1 MSENRKPIGNLYAK
15 EVYPHVDSKKAKSL
29 EDLKSVGLKLTL
41 DEVKDLKVLLENAIE
56 ESDKW
61 DTLDVTGYRNTNQVT
76 VTYYPP
82 VSKR

>member
-1 MSENRKPIGNLYAK
+1 MSANREPIGHLYAK
-15 EVYPHVDSKKAKSL
+15 EVYPQVNSVKAKSI
-29 EDLKSVGLKLTL
+29 EDLKTVGLKLTL
-41 DEVKDLKVLLENAIE
+41 DEVKELKGLLENAIE
-56 ESDKW
+56 QSDKW